1 MKDAVLFSYDTID
14 IEKTT
19 DILVEFSCITDF
31 EDDQKLTLNMPD
43 FCTEIL
49 GITSTEKHNLFSRIA
64 TEPTKVALSL
74 CEDKENAVIER
85 DFWKNIFFFR
95 WKRLHNLLNAFHKID
110 NAGNTNSSHKT
121 SYNNK
126 LLLSRRDVVES
137 IQMVTHEPAFGS
149 LFVANGA
156 V

>member
-19 DILVEFSCITDF
+19 DILVEYSCITDF
-31 EDDQKLTLNMPD
+31 DDGQKLTLNMPD
-43 FCTEIL
+43 FCAEIL

-110 NAGNTNSSHKT
+110 NAGKTNLYSKVSH
-121 SYNNK
+121 NNK
-126 LLLSRRDVVES
+126 VFVEMARHGGKRTVGYLRTS
-137 IQMVTHEPAFGS
+137 I
-149 LFVANGA
+149 
-156 V
+156 